1 MKNFST
7 GAKLVVVK
15 GQVSLKGSSLLS
27 DREAGKLVGKIL
39 SAAALSGDLSLR
51 TDHEDREEAG
61 DIDILRDEI

>member
-7 GAKLVVVK
+7 GAKFLLLVK

-27 DREAGKLVGKIL
+27 DREAGKLVL

-51 TDHEDREEAG
+51 TDHEDREEAV

>member
-1 MKNFST
+1 M
-7 GAKLVVVK
+7 K

-27 DREAGKLVGKIL
+27 DREAGKLVGNFF

>member
-27 DREAGKLVGKIL
+27 GREAGKLL